1 MDMAQRSG
9 ILPAHAI
16 ARLYETG
23 AIASASPFAPGQV
36 QPASLDLRLGDDA
49 YRVRASFLPGRANT
63 VEARLEALKLHRIS
77 LAGGAVLETGC
88 VYIVP
93 LQERLALPGDIAA
106 LSNPKSS
113 TGRLDI
119 FTRVIADHANA
130 FDKIPPGYAG
140 PLFAEISPRTFPVLV
155 RPGSRLTQIRFR
167 AGAFEASD
175 SLIRELHQREP
186 LVTSGEPNIDNGIAL
201 SVDLASHQPS
211 QPIGYRAIRHSGLI
225 DVDAVGALDAR
236 DYWEPIFRPREPDP
250 RSGPVLHPGIARGGQ
265 GAARS
270 CR

>member
-1 MDMAQRSG
+1 MLMDMAPRSG

-16 ARLYETG
+16 ARLYDEG
-23 AIASASPFAPGQV
+23 AIISASPFAPGQI
-36 QPASLDLRLGDDA
+36 QPASLDLRLGAHA

-63 VEARLEALKLHRIS
+63 VEGRLEALKLHRIS
-77 LAGGAVLETGC
+77 LDGGAVLETGC

-93 LQERLALPGDIAA
+93 LEEKLALPGNIAA

-119 FTRVIADHANA
+119 FTRVIADRANE
-130 FDKIPPGYAG
+130 FDKIPAGYAG

-167 AGAFEASD
+167 AGPFEASD

-201 SVDLASHQPS
+201 SVDLASHEAG
-211 QPIGYRAIRHSGLI
+211 QPIG
-225 DVDAVGALDAR
+225 
-236 DYWEPIFRPREPDP
+236 
-250 RSGPVLHPGIARGGQ
+250 
-265 GAARS
+265 
-270 CR
+270 

>member
-23 AIASASPFAPGQV
+23 AIASASPFAPGRSSRQASTSGSGMMPTGCGRRSCRAV
-36 QPASLDLRLGDDA
+36 PIRSKPA
-49 YRVRASFLPGRANT
+49 
-63 VEARLEALKLHRIS
+63 LEALKLHRIS

-119 FTRVIADHANA
+119 FTRGDRRPRQCLRQ
-130 FDKIPPGYAG
+130 DPAG
-140 PLFAEISPRTFPVLV
+140 LCRSPV
-155 RPGSRLTQIRFR
+155 RRNLAPHLSG
-167 AGAFEASD
+167 AGAGRVPA
-175 SLIRELHQREP
+175 
-186 LVTSGEPNIDNGIAL
+186 
-201 SVDLASHQPS
+201 
-211 QPIGYRAIRHSGLI
+211 
-225 DVDAVGALDAR
+225 
-236 DYWEPIFRPREPDP
+236 
-250 RSGPVLHPGIARGGQ
+250 
-265 GAARS
+265 
-270 CR
+270 